1 MSERAKRR
9 TPRAVGS
16 REFGGAVALVTGAS
30 GGLGRAIVARLLE
43 GGARVAALDLHPA
56 KGRRRS
62 ADLLELRGDVTSE
75 VSVRDAV
82 AAVVARFG
90 RLDILVNNAGRVGA
104 GRVEEVPL
112 ESWEDVLRVNLTSMF
127 LCSKHAIPHLRRSRG
142 AIVSMS
148 STNGLTGGSALSGPA
163 YAVAKAGII
172 ALTKN
177 LARDLAKDGIR
188 ANAIA
193 PGPID
198 TPMLDRLGDAGKV
211 ALRASIPLGE
221 LGEPRDV
228 AELVAFLA
236 SSRARHVTGI
246 TISLSGGLVM
256 TP

>member
-1 MSERAKRR
+1 MSERVK
-9 TPRAVGS
+9 PRKPGAVRP
-16 REFGGAVALVTGAS
+16 REFNGAVALVTGAS
-30 GGLGRAIVARLLE
+30 GGLGRAIVAHFRAS
-43 GGARVAALDLHPA
+43 GARVAALDLNPA
-56 KGRRRS
+56 RGRRQGS
-62 ADLLELRGDVTSE
+62 DLLEIRADVTSE
-75 VSVRDAV
+75 ASVRDAV
-82 AAVVARFG
+82 AAVIAQFG

-104 GRVEEVPL
+104 GRVEEL
-112 ESWEDVLRVNLTSMF
+112 NAEAWDDVLRVNLTSMF
-127 LCSKHAIPHLRRSRG
+127 LCSKHAIPHLRRTRG

-188 ANAIA
+188 VNAIA

-198 TPMLDRLGDAGKV
+198 TPMLDRLGDEGKV

-221 LGEPRDV
+221 LGEPSDV

-236 SSRARHVTGI
+236 SSRARHITGI
-246 TISLSGGLVM
+246 TIPLSGGLVM
-256 TP
+256 AP